1 MAIFHFL
8 VTCSVRFCHIL
19 RVFYY
24 IYYVSF
30 PIHDNDG
37 GISSSF
43 HTSFVTVPLDG
54 DGRSDTKYV
63 IISTF
68 CEYCLHASLQ
78 LVLLKKLSHK
88 LNICVIALP

>member
-1 MAIFHFL
+1 MLCFMAIFHFL

-63 IISTF
+63 IISTSF
-68 CEYCLHASLQ
+68 SSDMS
-78 LVLLKKLSHK
+78 KKNKSK
-88 LNICVIALP
+88 